1 MSETK
6 VASGGNIY
14 TTGQVQV
21 RTVRYSNNSNSNE
34 RVRGNAAS
42 ELEGK
47 LEVGA
52 KRRTVACR
60 CVSVVTLSPDLST
73 QARIGT
79 AKCRLRRRKRNKG
92 TFVVSTLVL
101 AVVGVVLL

>member
-34 RVRGNAAS
+34 RVRGNAAP

-60 CVSVVTLSPDLST
+60 CVSVTLSPDLST